1 MLKYIWKTKYI
12 RTNVAKYFSS
22 ILMRNQQRSKCENTE
37 GEGIILQIK
46 KSVAIQ
52 VIMKRH

>member
-1 MLKYIWKTKYI
+1 ME
-12 RTNVAKYFSS
+12 VPAE
-22 ILMRNQQRSKCENTE
+22 KCENTE

-52 VIMKRH
+52 VITIRH